1 VTKYGGTIEDPRPG
15 AATRVFARLLEQDHG
30 RARAESV
37 LAEAARRALRREV
50 PDRDKRNAQFVSW
63 HTLFAVL
70 RDEGIATVDGT
81 SIDAI
86 EREHGDKYGP
96 PSSFLDNY
104 PRGWRDE
111 LPDWAEAA
119 VVSGLDVARQQGGRP
134 CKEEV

>member
-1 VTKYGGTIEDPRPG
+1 MPKYGGTTDDPRPG

-30 RARAESV
+30 RARAESL
-37 LAEAARRALRREV
+37 LAEAARRTLRREV
-50 PDRDKRNAQFVSW
+50 PDPGNQNAQFVSW

-86 EREHGDKYGP
+86 EREHGDRYGP
-96 PSSFLDNY
+96 PSAFLDKY

-111 LPDWAEAA
+111 LPDWAETA
-119 VVSGLDVARQQGGRP
+119 VVKGVDTAR
-134 CKEEV
+134 KAAMEEA